1 MKKIMLVCLM
11 LIIEASSAVAGE
23 KNKTSQSEMEII
35 YESSGIEKKN
45 DKFHLLDNTDIEVEP
60 DIKHVDLNGDG
71 IDEVFVMLNNYSG
84 AYGNA
89 EGNLI
94 LLIKDKNK
102 KFNKNIDY
110 PVSAYSILKNKF
122 KGYPD
127 IDLTIPGYCS
137 SVWRWDGKKYNFF
150 KKKCVQG
157 YKE

>member
-1 MKKIMLVCLM
+1 MKK
-11 LIIEASSAVAGE
+11 LITISLIFYCSVMFG
-23 KNKTSQSEMEII
+23 KNIDILNADQI

-45 DKFHLLDNTDIEVEP
+45 DKFFLVENKDIEVEP
-60 DIKHVDLNGDG
+60 EIKSVDLNGDG

-94 LLIKDKNK
+94 LLIKGRDNK
-102 KFNKNIDY
+102 YQKNIDY
-110 PVSAYSILKNKF
+110 PVSAYTILKNKF

-137 SVWRWDGKKYNFF
+137 SIWRWDGQTYNYYR
-150 KKKCVQG
+150 KQCVKG
-157 YKE
+157 HKEVVK

>member
-1 MKKIMLVCLM
+1 MLMIAV
-11 LIIEASSAVAGE
+11 SSTTAGE

-35 YESSGIEKKN
+35 YESLGIEKKN
-45 DKFHLLDNTDIEVEP
+45 DKFFLVENKDIEVEP
-60 DIKHVDLNGDG
+60 DIKSIDLNGDG

-94 LLIKDKNK
+94 LLIKDKDK

-137 SVWRWDGKKYNFF
+137 SVWRWDGEKYNFF
-150 KKKCVQG
+150 KNKCVQG
-157 YKE
+157 YRK